1 MDAHKE
7 IISRKTRNELRGF
20 LGGYT
25 LRQIEKEFD
34 SAYIEPDLE
43 YQPTT
48 SGERRSLVEQYYH
61 KMNWANWNDVH
72 KFLKLYGSII
82 SELERK
88 IENSP
93 DSYEVEHNKE
103 SHKMLLHWITNDGF
117 VWANGALHK
126 GGTTI
131 PDMEDVAN
139 RINAPELTRQIERIR
154 NSVDVDPS
162 LAIGTAKEL
171 LETVCKSILSE
182 RNIEVPK
189 NDDMTELVKAVR
201 KSLVLLPEDID
212 DSAKGS
218 DIIRRLLSNLGTV
231 AQGIAEL
238 RNLYGTGHGKHGKA
252 KGISPRHARLA
263 VNASTALATFLYE
276 THWERQ

>member
-1 MDAHKE
+1 MPENKE
-7 IISRKTRNELRGF
+7 IISRKTRNELREF
-20 LGGYT
+20 LVSYT

-43 YQPTT
+43 YQPPI

-61 KMNWANWNDVH
+61 KMDWSSWRDVR
-72 KFLKLYGSII
+72 KFLKLYANII

-88 IENSP
+88 IENFPS
-93 DSYEVEHNKE
+93 SYDIEQNKE
-103 SHKMLLHWITNDGF
+103 SHKMLLHWISKDGF
-117 VWANGALHK
+117 TWVNGDFIHK
-126 GGTTI
+126 GTTI

-139 RINAPELTRQIERIR
+139 QIDAPELTRQIERIR
-154 NSVDVDPS
+154 NSVDEDPS

-182 RNIEVPK
+182 RNIEIPK
-189 NDDMTELVKAVR
+189 NDDITELVKTVR

-212 DSAKGS
+212 DSAKGA
-218 DIIRRLLSNLGTV
+218 DIIRRVLSNLGTV